1 MGKTNRKKKPTKRQ
15 TTKRQ
20 TTKRQ
25 TKKIQQIKFWKKMKT
40 IKKKKKIYLEGDCT
54 YYIVQHGEGYSEGYS
69 NFYLKEDGVEI
80 GDFNN
85 IFPVIDKN
93 FEIIR
98 IVPPMWVMMSN
109 DMVNKNF
116 RKLLNNGIGEN
127 FWKLW
132 NRQFSR
138 NRDAQ
143 LKQIQPSNDKNIGV
157 VQMNQMPLLAKTMQ
171 LFEHS
176 NRYYNEMLQHDTDGD
191 FGIWRRCEWSKK
203 WTCIFNN
210 KTIHKL
216 QNNDYTMYNLL
227 YNEKNIIKTYSMRN
241 LINVLLDREYRGSKK
256 RFIFASCSPL
266 QTFDRT
272 MRLKD
277 YIRPPSDSSIDKN
290 YWYRRLIE
298 LQYRIFIYTKG
309 NEMFIKKV
317 GTHGSTNNTLDYQHY
332 DLGEKIAIAENDERR
347 DIYIHFNAFFRWLRS
362 WDPREGYLF
371 NFPMAGP
378 MDRIQTFTAI
388 ESIKYILYYLKRN
401 IYNGGISP
409 NILVTKKMD
418 HNSSRIYNRLKENHG
433 KDFSEIFK
441 EIDDDNFVID
451 KPMQTSNTSSNQM
464 GDNSEEHIDTSLPSL
479 NNSSEQYIMFSNT
492 PTDAFPYKKQ
502 SANTFNDLL
511 SHNNFQRTIIFK

>member
-1 MGKTNRKKKPTKRQ
+1 MSGKTNRKKRKTNRKTK
-15 TTKRQ
+15 
-20 TTKRQ
+20 
-25 TKKIQQIKFWKKMKT
+25 TKKKETKKFWG
-40 IKKKKKIYLEGDCT
+40 KKKTLKNKKYHEGDCT

-69 NFYLKEDGVEI
+69 NFYLKKDGVEI

-109 DMVNKNF
+109 DRVNKNF

-143 LKQIQPSNDKNIGV
+143 LKQIQPSNEKNIGV
-157 VQMNQMPLLAKTMQ
+157 IQMNQMPLLAKTMQ
-171 LFEHS
+171 LFERGNPKKPTH
-176 NRYYNEMLQHDTDGD
+176 YYNEMLQHDTDGD

-266 QTFDRT
+266 QTDDRV
-272 MRLKD
+272 MRLND

-409 NILVTKKMD
+409 NILVKKKMD
-418 HNSSRIYNRLKENHG
+418 TKSSRIYNRLKENHG

-451 KPMQTSNTSSNQM
+451 KPMQTSNTSSSANQM
-464 GDNSEEHIDTSLPSL
+464 GDKSEEHIDTSLPSL

-492 PTDAFPYKKQ
+492 PTDAFPDKKQ

-511 SHNNFQRTIIFK
+511 SQ